1 MRFRTKCVN
10 KCLHENESSPRPRTC
25 ISFLADVGICV
36 GAYVGIYVGICVGI
50 CGGADVGADVLMSIC
65 R

>member
-1 MRFRTKCVN
+1 MRFRTKYVN
-10 KCLHENESSPRPRTC
+10 KCLHENEFSPRPRTC

-36 GAYVGIYVGICVGI
+36 GAYVGIYVG
-50 CGGADVGADVLMSIC
+50 ADVGADVLMSIC

>member
-1 MRFRTKCVN
+1 MLTNVYMKTSFF
-10 KCLHENESSPRPRTC
+10 RPRTC

-36 GAYVGIYVGICVGI
+36 GAYVGIYVG
-50 CGGADVGADVLMSIC
+50 ADVGADVLMSIC

>member
-1 MRFRTKCVN
+1 MRLWTKCVN

-36 GAYVGIYVGICVGI
+36 GAYVGIYVG
-50 CGGADVGADVLMSIC
+50 ADVGADVLMSIC